1 MFSNFFMASS
11 ADLYVLLYSESQK
24 CFHIETVSA
33 MIDKNVRMY
42 LEGRSGDYVTIGI
55 GSSVEE
61 LREIRGKLIEMR
73 HGVAAPHFF
82 VAPEE

>member
-33 MIDKNVRMY
+33 MIDNQLPDAY
-42 LEGRSGDYVTIGI
+42 PCPAHDHT
-55 GSSVEE
+55 
-61 LREIRGKLIEMR
+61 
-73 HGVAAPHFF
+73 
-82 VAPEE
+82 